1 MSSNGTGCPISC
13 RGYHTSPS
21 DLEMNIMNIKSVS
34 RSNQTNLNHIKNIFF
49 SLLNTKISYVAATL
63 YQLIATASQQLLPQR
78 LE

>member
-1 MSSNGTGCPISC
+1 
-13 RGYHTSPS
+13 
-21 DLEMNIMNIKSVS
+21 MNIMNIKSVS

-49 SLLNTKISYVAATL
+49 SLPNTKISYVAATL